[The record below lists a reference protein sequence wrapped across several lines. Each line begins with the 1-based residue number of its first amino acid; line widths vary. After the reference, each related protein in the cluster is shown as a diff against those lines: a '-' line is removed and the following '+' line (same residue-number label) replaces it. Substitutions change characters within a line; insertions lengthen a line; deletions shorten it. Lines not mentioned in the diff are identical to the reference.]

1 MVEGEGMKDHADSE
15 WARGELVSRWLGE
28 VLRLSG
34 LERWGWEER
43 YQWELLS
50 VKLAGVGIYVGLC
63 EGVRV

>member
-1 MVEGEGMKDHADSE
+1 MMKHEDSE
-15 WARGELVSRWLGE
+15 WTRGELVGRWVGE
-28 VLRLSG
+28 VMRLEG

-50 VKLAGVGIYVGLC
+50 VKLAGVGIYVGVC